1 MNIYD
6 DFVDGCRLELNRH
19 EQRLRTDEAYLWGYL
34 ASWFG
39 ECDWPDGTD
48 DDKKLAVLEYL
59 LHTTN
64 VKGHV
69 MAIQE
74 AIRRLRGHKAGNS
87 WDGGNDG
94 GFAAA
99 VASISQEYCHA

>member
-6 DFVDGCRLELNRH
+6 DFADGCRRELNRH

-34 ASWFG
+34 ASWFR

-59 LHTTN
+59 LHTTS
-64 VKGHV
+64 VEGHV

-74 AIRRLRGHKAGNS
+74 AIRRLRGHKARS
-87 WDGGNDG
+87 PWDNGDG